1 MAITHEMFE
10 IDSSQAVA
18 ITPLKHSGRDVTI
31 QNLDPSAELYI
42 GGPNVSTTN
51 FGYRIGPNSAWSIE
65 LRRDETIYAIA
76 SAPVPV
82 SVLSGGLES
91 FN

>member
-18 ITPLKHSGRDVTI
+18 ITPLTHAGRDVTI

-51 FGYRIGPNSAWSIE
+51 FGYMIAPNSAWSIE
-65 LRRDETIYAIA
+65 LRKDEVIYAIA
-76 SAPVPV
+76 SAGTPVA
-82 SVLSGGLES
+82 VLSAGLES

>member
-1 MAITHEMFE
+1 MFE
-10 IDSSQAVA
+10 IDDSAAVA
-18 ITPLKHSGRDVTI
+18 ITPTNHAGRDVTI
-31 QNLDPSAELYI
+31 QNLDNSSYLYL
-42 GGPNVSTTN
+42 GGPNVNTTN

-76 SAPVPV
+76 STGALVA
-82 SVLSGGLES
+82 VLSGGLES